1 MASKKRK
8 RSALSPHPNRGPP
21 KQATAEE
28 TVQKSGRN
36 ICSLFFPVH
45 SSLLAVQKA
54 TKQGLPD
61 QHVRAKIL
69 LEELVKL
76 GNHVEYL
83 ASEPGM
89 TEDDRVSFW
98 LFVSSYWPN
107 LGTRAENLR
116 SLYDRIKGQPKA
128 ETKKMLEKL
137 NPEPFLETGLGGLA
151 PEIREM
157 IFINLL
163 GIPPRYSGRDFR
175 VEQAPVVGRPPT
187 SLMVFVDLRTSCL
200 AILQT
205 CRQIY
210 LEAFPIFY
218 AGKSYFLANSQDLA
232 IFVEFGGYLKI
243 GPRLFRVDTITSL
256 CLKDLVVNRP
266 KWRPQQIDYLMSQIH
281 TFNRE
286 ELEAERTDELDSKLV
301 LVDFGKM
308 RSLRKICLCMRVGQ
322 EWQYLQFLF
331 NIRGLRRGVIDFE
344 DKFHWTLRSQN
355 IVGDDWNL
363 QYTAFPN
370 MFFLRGKDFE
380 HLDYHDV
387 GIQADVL
394 NIDSRV
400 SDLVEGDERWVE
412 VDIGSRNYEEGLPE
426 RQHARN
432 VLPGHSSGNQQG
444 VPSGEDVEPPMDDGS
459 NRGPEYL
466 QGQLDGEEH
475 GIRIENE
482 LGQDSDDLQRRSRW
496 EEDGPQGQ
504 PDAEGSDTQIHNQQ
518 DQDFEDIQGQPS
530 RTSRGAI
537 SDNQP
542 DQESDYPPNLAE
554 DNDLNALTESNTN
567 QEPETLQAPLNED
580 YAGASTEPVPKEESN
595 DLQGPLNTEDRNAS
609 IATEHNQELEPS
621 VESVGRRIAYVQEEV
636 DLPQIPAIGSGGN
649 EDDVEAQPGEEIRAT
664 NVLPSGLE
672 NENDRDVHTQTE
684 PINSKNRNAETQP
697 ELGESVTH
705 LQTETQITIGPIQRV
720 AMPNQGAVFQ
730 SKVRN
735 RQQVPTQ
742 SKLKPRKDV
751 AVESLQKTRNSTGSQ
766 QSLEKPSTSSIPE
779 KPKVPLATVDNKST
793 PKVEDQSLPTSL
805 AKRCLRGSVR
815 AAALILS
822 LYLFYVAVYAN
833 LENTLGQLLALILSI
848 PLFFLA
854 LSSESD

>member
-1 MASKKRK
+1 
-8 RSALSPHPNRGPP
+8 
-21 KQATAEE
+21 
-28 TVQKSGRN
+28 
-36 ICSLFFPVH
+36 
-45 SSLLAVQKA
+45 
-54 TKQGLPD
+54 
-61 QHVRAKIL
+61 
-69 LEELVKL
+69 
-76 GNHVEYL
+76 
-83 ASEPGM
+83 
-89 TEDDRVSFW
+89 
-98 LFVSSYWPN
+98 
-107 LGTRAENLR
+107 
-116 SLYDRIKGQPKA
+116 
-128 ETKKMLEKL
+128 MLEKL

-175 VEQAPVVGRPPT
+175 VERAPVVGRPPT

-308 RSLRKICLCMRVGQ
+308 TSLRKICLCMRVGQ

-412 VDIGSRNYEEGLPE
+412 VNIGSRNYEEGLPE

-482 LGQDSDDLQRRSRW
+482 LGQDSDDLQRQSRG

-542 DQESDYPPNLAE
+542 DQESDYPPTLAE

-567 QEPETLQAPLNED
+567 QEPETLQGPLNED

-609 IATEHNQELEPS
+609 IATKHNQELEPS

-664 NVLPSGLE
+664 TVLPSGLENE

-684 PINSKNRNAETQP
+684 PMNSKNRNAETQP

-742 SKLKPRKDV
+742 SKLKPRKNV

-793 PKVEDQSLPTSL
+793 PKVEHQSLPTSL
-805 AKRCLRGSVR
+805 AKRCLCGCVR

-833 LENTLGQLLALILSI
+833 LENTLSQLLALILSI

>member
-1 MASKKRK
+1 M
-8 RSALSPHPNRGPP
+8 
-21 KQATAEE
+21 
-28 TVQKSGRN
+28 
-36 ICSLFFPVH
+36 
-45 SSLLAVQKA
+45 
-54 TKQGLPD
+54 
-61 QHVRAKIL
+61 
-69 LEELVKL
+69 
-76 GNHVEYL
+76 
-83 ASEPGM
+83 
-89 TEDDRVSFW
+89 
-98 LFVSSYWPN
+98 
-107 LGTRAENLR
+107 
-116 SLYDRIKGQPKA
+116 YDSIKGQRKA
-128 ETKKMLEKL
+128 ETKKIFEKL

-175 VEQAPVVGRPPT
+175 VEQAPVVGRPPI
-187 SLMVFVDLRTSCL
+187 SLMAFVDLRTSCL

-266 KWRPQQIDYLMSQIH
+266 KWRPQQIDYLMSRIH

-301 LVDFGKM
+301 LVDFGEM

-331 NIRGLRRGVIDFE
+331 NIRGLRRGVIDFV

-355 IVGDDWNL
+355 ISGDDWNL

-370 MFFLRGKDFE
+370 MFFMRGKDFE
-380 HLDYHDV
+380 YLDYHDV

-412 VDIGSRNYEEGLPE
+412 VDIGSRNYEESLPE

-432 VLPGHSSGNQQG
+432 VLPGHISGNQQG
-444 VPSGEDVEPPMDDGS
+444 VPGGEDVEPPMDDGS

-475 GIRIENE
+475 GTRIENG
-482 LGQDSDDLQRRSRW
+482 LDQDSDDLQGQSDG
-496 EEDGPQGQ
+496 EEDGLQGQ

-518 DQDFEDIQGQPS
+518 DQDFENIQGQPA
-530 RTSRGAI
+530 RTSHGAI
-537 SDNQP
+537 SDNQL

-554 DNDLNALTESNTN
+554 DNDLNAQTGSNTN
-567 QEPETLQAPLNED
+567 QEPETLQGPPNED
-580 YAGASTEPVPKEESN
+580 YAGASTEPVPKEESK
-595 DLQGPLNTEDRNAS
+595 DLQGPFNTEHRNAS

-621 VESVGRRIAYVQEEV
+621 VESVGRRIAYVQVEV

-649 EDDVEAQPGEEIRAT
+649 KNDVEAQPREEMQAT
-664 NVLPSGLE
+664 NVLSSELE
-672 NENDRDVHTQTE
+672 NENDRNVHTQTE
-684 PINSKNRNAETQP
+684 PVHSKNRNAETQT
-697 ELGESVTH
+697 ELGESAKQ
-705 LQTETQITIGPIQRV
+705 LQPETQITIGPIRKV
-720 AMPNQGAVFQ
+720 AMPDQRAVFL
-730 SKVRN
+730 SKARN
-735 RQQVPTQ
+735 RQRMPTQ
-742 SKLKPRKDV
+742 SKLKSVQPKKNV
-751 AVESLQKTRNSTGSQ
+751 AVVSLHKTRNSPVSQ
-766 QSLEKPSTSSIPE
+766 QSLEKPSASSTPE
-779 KPKVPLATVDNKST
+779 KPETPLATVDNKFT
-793 PKVEDQSLPTSL
+793 PKVEHQSLPTSL
-805 AKRCLRGSVR
+805 AKRCLHGCIR

-822 LYLFYVAVYAN
+822 LHLFYVAVYAK
-833 LENTLGQLLALILSI
+833 LENMLGQLLALILSI